1 MATST
6 VENYLKQ
13 LYLEQRGEDGGM
25 VPMGRVAAAMGVV
38 PGTATSM
45 VKALADSGLVE
56 YEPRGGVRL
65 TRSGEQLALHVLRRH
80 RLVELFLVKVLG
92 LDWSV
97 VHDEADM
104 LEHAI
109 SDRVLE
115 RMDALLGHP
124 TADPHGDP
132 IPTAKGHLHEP
143 RRMSLVDCPMDVPQ
157 TVARHFGSGCGVFA
171 ICGTQWAGAGVD
183 GDGGEKGDGGGGGED
198 SNWEARGSV
207 VGDGGG
213 GEDFGGGGGEDR
225 GEPAVLRTAA
235 KYTVVMRRRI
245 RGWGGFGK
253 RNDLE
258 AGGLGVGD

>member
-6 VENYLKQ
+6 VENYLKR
-13 LYLEQRGEDGGM
+13 LYLEQMGGDGQM

-45 VKALADSGLVE
+45 VKALADSGLAE

-65 TRSGEQLALHVLRRH
+65 THSGEQLALHVLRRH

-115 RMDALLGHP
+115 RIDVLLGHP

-143 RRMSLVDCPMDVPQ
+143 RRMSLVDCPLSEAQ
-157 TVARHFGSGCGVFA
+157 TVARVLDQDPEFLQFADRNGLVPGSSITVTRREPA
-171 ICGTQWAGAGVD
+171 A
-183 GDGGEKGDGGGGGED
+183 
-198 SNWEARGSV
+198 EAVRIRNS
-207 VGDGGG
+207 
-213 GEDFGGGGGEDR
+213 R
-225 GEPAVLRTAA
+225 GEEIPLGLAAAA
-235 KYTVVMRRRI
+235 KILVEPKKI
-245 RGWGGFGK
+245 Q
-253 RNDLE
+253 L
-258 AGGLGVGD
+258 